1 MQWETIFPPVQQKLD
16 YLMSQAEDSVQDSCS
31 RQRVQVLRLVH
42 NHMKSYVKMERF
54 VAQVQFQAG
63 LEWAD
68 KMMVIIIKSGLLPYT
83 PEWARDFRATLE

>member
-1 MQWETIFPPVQQKLD
+1 
-16 YLMSQAEDSVQDSCS
+16 
-31 RQRVQVLRLVH
+31 
-42 NHMKSYVKMERF
+42 MKSYVKMERF

>member
-1 MQWETIFPPVQQKLD
+1 MGNDIPSCSAKTRLFNISTEEL
-16 YLMSQAEDSVQDSCS
+16 VQDCRS
-31 RQRVQVLRLVH
+31 RKRVQVLRLVH

-83 PEWARDFRATLE
+83 PEWARDFRTTLE